1 MTTSL
6 EYFRIVAPEFA
17 SELDATVNAF
27 ITLAADFIDASLY
40 TNANLALA
48 YMAAS
53 LMYQQKQSASG
64 QSSGL
69 DLKREREGDL
79 EREYGVSTSSSNAMA
94 KDIYQQQLDMLARSF
109 SGACIMT
116 RYGI

>member
-6 EYFRIVAPEFA
+6 EYFRIIAPEF
-17 SELDATVNAF
+17 STELDSTVNAF
-27 ITLAADFIDASLY
+27 ITLSSDFIDATQY

-69 DLKREREGDL
+69 DLTMEKEGDL
-79 EREYGVSTSSSNAMA
+79 QRSYGKNSSSTMT

-109 SGACIMT
+109 LGACIMT

>member
-6 EYFRIVAPEFA
+6 EYFRIIAPEFA
-17 SELDATVNAF
+17 AELDATVNAF

-79 EREYGVSTSSSNAMA
+79 EREYGVSTSSSTMT

>member
-6 EYFRIVAPEFA
+6 EYFRIIAPEFSATADA
-17 SELDATVNAF
+17 SVTPF
-27 ITLAADFIDASLY
+27 ILLAADFIDASQY
-40 TNANLALA
+40 TNSELALA

-53 LMYQQKQSASG
+53 LMYQQKQSSSG

-69 DLKREREGDL
+69 DLTMEKEGDL
-79 EREYGVSTSSSNAMA
+79 QRSYGASNSTSGMT

-109 SGACIMT
+109 AGACIMT